1 MKIYKS
7 EIKKL
12 IKEVLNE
19 DQYSAKNL
27 KTTPENWVG
36 LISFNDDPNGEN
48 ELKRLVDKLKRK
60 AIPVKVKSLKIY
72 VQEKNEDV
80 ARNAIYRP

>member
-48 ELKRLVDKLKRK
+48 ELIIRFF
-60 AIPVKVKSLKIY
+60 
-72 VQEKNEDV
+72 
-80 ARNAIYRP
+80 